1 MGLTLRSTAALFFVL
16 CTFPIVHGRLDKI
29 QLPLSVASQMSGE
42 WGVQAHSPCNP
53 SIVSGTLTWEGEKMT
68 MHWQHDTFLGP
79 QLESATDEG
88 DIVMHAGGLHAFN
101 TRTQELATLLYAIC
115 GVGQTNTLITPHRPG
130 LENNM
135 DTTVLTEY
143 TGVLLKNSV
152 DALNTCQMTAPNVFI
167 RLLGSGLHGL
177 QSNHGKVKESLQFL
191 EMQFD
196 VANMTRHC
204 MEVRDRTEGER
215 GSVKTTRRGK
225 KNRKHRLG
233 SAKGTHGEHRSITDQ
248 SAEEGSIVL
257 RFVRRTPKS
266 K

>member
-1 MGLTLRSTAALFFVL
+1 MDLTLRSTAALFFVL
-16 CTFPIVHGRLDKI
+16 CTFPIVQGRLNKI
-29 QLPLSVASQMSGE
+29 QLPRFVASQMSGE
-42 WGVQAHSPCNP
+42 WGVEAHSPCNP

-68 MHWQHDTFLGP
+68 MHWLHNTFLGP
-79 QLESATDEG
+79 QLEAATDEG
-88 DIVMHAGGLHAFN
+88 EIVMHVGGLHAFT
-101 TRTQELATLLYAIC
+101 TRTQEVATLLYAIC
-115 GVGQTNTLITPHRPG
+115 GVGQANTLSTPHRPG

-152 DALNTCQMTAPNVFI
+152 DALRTCQMTAPNVFV
-167 RLLGSGLHGL
+167 RLLGSGL
-177 QSNHGKVKESLQFL
+177 QTTHGKVKESLQFL

-204 MEVRDRTEGER
+204 MEMREGTGGER
-215 GSVKTTRRGK
+215 GSVKQNRKGK
-225 KNRKHRLG
+225 KNRKYRLG
-233 SAKGTHGEHRSITDQ
+233 SAKGTHGEYRNITDQ